1 MPPIL
6 TIEKIAA
13 ELASI
18 KAMLENLTDIKRR
31 GETRRFGVVTVG
43 GLRHIFA
50 PYGTT
55 IRTATGNQSMTQTII
70 G

>member
-6 TIEKIAA
+6 SLGKIEA

-18 KAMLENLTDIKRR
+18 KAMLENLTDISLKPR
-31 GETRRFGVVTVG
+31 GVMGN
-43 GLRHIFA
+43 GLQHIIV

-55 IRTATGNQSMTQTII
+55 IRAAIGNQAMTQTIME
-70 G
+70 

>member
-6 TIEKIAA
+6 SLGKIEA

-18 KAMLENLTDIKRR
+18 KAMLENLTDISLNPR
-31 GETRRFGVVTVG
+31 GVMVN
-43 GLRHIFA
+43 GLQHIIV

-55 IRTATGNQSMTQTII
+55 IRTATGNQAMTQTIME
-70 G
+70 

>member
-18 KAMLENLTDIKRR
+18 KAMLENLTDRSLKE
-31 GETRRFGVVTVG
+31 GGVMVN
-43 GLRHIFA
+43 GLQHIIV

-55 IRTATGNQSMTQTII
+55 IGTAIGNQAMTQTIMEYYRI
-70 G
+70 

>member
-6 TIEKIAA
+6 SLGKIEA

-18 KAMLENLTDIKRR
+18 KAMLENLTDISLNPRD
-31 GETRRFGVVTVG
+31 VMVN
-43 GLRHIFA
+43 GLQHTIV

-55 IRTATGNQSMTQTII
+55 IRTDTGNQAMTQTIME
-70 G
+70 

>member
-6 TIEKIAA
+6 TLGKIEA

-18 KAMLENLTDIKRR
+18 KAMMENLTDISRHVR
-31 GETRRFGVVTVG
+31 GVTVR
-43 GLRHIFA
+43 GLQHTIV

-55 IRTATGNQSMTQTII
+55 IRTATGNQAMT
-70 G
+70 